1 VITHR
6 TLDELENPLAANAL
20 IAIVDDDDL
29 VRGSLAGLFR
39 SFGAG
44 AEAFSSAASF
54 LADHP
59 ERFDVVVSDLHMP
72 GMSGLEL
79 KRTLSELEMP
89 MPVIII
95 TAYPERAIEMSP
107 SDKDLYLLEK
117 PVDSARLV
125 SCIEKAMGR
134 TLG

>member
-1 VITHR
+1 MITHC

-29 VRGSLAGLFR
+29 LRGSLAGLFR
-39 SFGAG
+39 SFGVG

-59 ERFDVVVSDLHMP
+59 ERFDVVVSDLHMA

-79 KRTLSELEMP
+79 KRTLSERAMP

-95 TAYPERAIEMSP
+95 TAYPERAIGMSQ

-117 PVDSARLV
+117 PVDGARLV